1 VLLSWST
8 ILYGA
13 VLSAI
18 AAAALVA
25 ALIRPRQLSLILTVA
40 AGALLGPLAWNAI
53 LRATHGTNFFHDAPI
68 TLLPAS
74 WQDTGSG
81 VFTIALTALALG
93 FGPLSAAGTGRRLAT
108 AATLAGLAAFLVDV
122 YLY

>member
-1 VLLSWST
+1 MLSWST

-18 AAAALVA
+18 ATVALVA
-25 ALIRPRQLSLILTVA
+25 ALIRPRQLPVIVTAGVA
-40 AGALLGPLAWNAI
+40 ALLGPLAWNAI
-53 LRATHGTNFFHDAPI
+53 LRATHGANFFHDAPI
-68 TLLPAS
+68 TVLPAS

-81 VFTIALTALALG
+81 VFAIAITAVALG

-108 AATLAGLAAFLVDV
+108 AATLAGLAAFVVDV